1 MRSLIRDEEIA
12 KLHLNGKGGG
22 MLTERRGCETVGG
35 GLRVRIFE
43 RKKIFSKQYPY
54 NKKYVSLHVI
64 FDACGRGK
72 CHISFSQKGVIQ
84 LIDR

>member
-22 MLTERRGCETVGG
+22 MLTERSGCETVGG

-43 RKKIFSKQYPY
+43 RKKFLANNTHITKSMYLCTS
-54 NKKYVSLHVI
+54 SLMPSEGENAT
-64 FDACGRGK
+64 FPFRK
-72 CHISFSQKGVIQ
+72 EM
-84 LIDR
+84 

>member
-43 RKKIFSKQYPY
+43 KKNF
-54 NKKYVSLHVI
+54 
-64 FDACGRGK
+64 
-72 CHISFSQKGVIQ
+72 
-84 LIDR
+84 